1 MNIISKYNL
10 KNTQL
15 IIIILTTMI
24 NEIKENNELRM
35 IFIIINEYR
44 VMINIHFINYIFIIL

>member
-44 VMINIHFINYIFIIL
+44 VMINIHFINYIFITL

>member
-44 VMINIHFINYIFIIL
+44 IMINIHFINYIFITL

>member
-15 IIIILTTMI
+15 IIIILTTM
-24 NEIKENNELRM
+24 IKENNELRM

-44 VMINIHFINYIFIIL
+44 VMINIHFINYIFITL